1 MNEEDRTLRAVLVGM
16 LRDADDPRTNESSHL
31 RWGDMDERRE
41 VVYGLSGDEARECL
55 AQMFEEGLQHQASH
69 GTETAETVQHAI
81 TEILRSMAYHYSDQE
96 AREQVLNKLNER
108 DEHWRAEHPEEP
120 EPGTRHLI
128 ELVNDVR
135 RASGPGE

>member
-1 MNEEDRTLRAVLVGM
+1 M

-55 AQMFEEGLQHQASH
+55 AQMFEERLQHQASH
-69 GTETAETVQHAI
+69 GTETEETVVTYSQPVRASVHHMV
-81 TEILRSMAYHYSDQE
+81 TEILRKMAYGYSDQE
-96 AREQVLNKLNER
+96 AREQVLNELNER

-120 EPGTRHLI
+120 EPGTRYLI
-128 ELVNDVR
+128 EVVNDVR
-135 RASGPGE
+135 RASGLGE